1 MSTASVQEGTT
12 LPKLPVGTASA
23 AASSLPV
30 SSRPDM
36 AAVASTLPPPPPG
49 GDPAQAALI
58 LLLAGANYFASKH
71 MVRLD

>member
-12 LPKLPVGTASA
+12 LPKLPVG

-30 SSRPDM
+30 SSRPEM
-36 AAVASTLPPPPPG
+36 AAVGSTLPPPPPG

-58 LLLAGANYFASKH
+58 LLLAGGDYFLYKH
-71 MVRLD
+71 I

>member
-12 LPKLPVGTASA
+12 LPKLPVG

-30 SSRPDM
+30 SSRPEM
-36 AAVASTLPPPPPG
+36 AAAASTLPPPPPG

-58 LLLAGANYFASKH
+58 LLLAGADYFVSKR